1 MTTSASEA
9 APAPIDPSAGQ
20 EAAPVSAP
28 HAPPKSTDGAQPAR
42 ETSWGAAQA
51 VGLGVTA
58 LALLLVGFLG
68 FLLVGSGIA
77 ERRSQDT
84 LYETFRGQLNQAVAP
99 VGPTTSGRAVAIIEI
114 PTLGLRDVVVE
125 GTTSGD
131 MARGPG
137 HRRDTVLPGQ
147 AGVSI
152 VLGRRATYGKPF
164 AKILSL
170 IPGDIITTTTGL
182 GTARYK
188 VTDIRDADAKFSVI
202 PGAPRNQLI
211 LETSDAPLV
220 PTHSVLVV
228 STLISKPQPGPAAL
242 PTIRGAEKP
251 LHGDGT
257 AALTLAWWSQAL
269 LIIVV
274 LTTIA
279 WFRWSRPALYLVAS
293 PLFIAVLWNVFESLG
308 RLLPN
313 TL

>member
-1 MTTSASEA
+1 MTASTSEA
-9 APAPIDPSAGQ
+9 APASTEPAVQAEP
-20 EAAPVSAP
+20 APVSAP
-28 HAPPKSTDGAQPAR
+28 ASPPGTRRAKKPRGEA
-42 ETSWGAAQA
+42 SWGPAQA
-51 VGLGVTA
+51 VGLGVSA

-99 VGPTTSGRAVAIIEI
+99 VGPTSSGRAVAIIEI
-114 PTLGLRDVVVE
+114 PALGLRDVVVE

-170 IPGDIITTTTGL
+170 SPGDIITTTTGL

-188 VTDIRDADAKFSVI
+188 VTDIRDAAAKFSVI
-202 PGAPRNQLI
+202 PGATRNQLI

-228 STLISKPQPGPAAL
+228 STLISKPQPGPAGL

-269 LIIVV
+269 LIVVV
-274 LTTIA
+274 LSTIA
-279 WFRWSRPALYLVAS
+279 WFRWSRPALYLLAS
-293 PLFIAVLWNVFESLG
+293 PLFIAVVWNVFESLG